1 MLKNTDTPFKVTI
14 NAEFE
19 MDVTAA
25 DAHALDIVA
34 AGNGVFHILKNN
46 KAYRAELLQ
55 SNYVEKIFVF
65 SINGNPFRVHV
76 GDRYDQLVKKMG
88 LDKAKTVKLNEIKA
102 PMPGLVLEI
111 SVSIGQNV
119 EKGDKI
125 AILEAMKMENV
136 LKAAG
141 EGIVKNIVV
150 EKGQA
155 VEKGQILI
163 EFE

>member
-1 MLKNTDTPFKVTI
+1 MDTPYQVNV
-14 NAEFE
+14 NAQLDFE
-19 MDVTAA
+19 VTAA
-25 DAHALDIVA
+25 DARALDVVA
-34 AGNGVFHILKNN
+34 VGNGVFHILKNN
-46 KAYRAELLQ
+46 KAYQAELLE
-55 SNYVEKIFVF
+55 SNYAEKIFVF
-65 SINGNPFRVHV
+65 SINGNPLRVHV
-76 GDRYDQLVKKMG
+76 GDRYDQLITKMG
-88 LDKAKTVKLNEIKA
+88 LDKAKTQKLNEIKA

-111 SVSIGQNV
+111 SVSVGQNV

-136 LKAAG
+136 LKATG

-155 VEKGQILI
+155 VEKGQVLI